1 MWTSA
6 AILLVLV
13 ASLHGHPKGK
23 PNRLSVED
31 PAQVT
36 CRALKNLSESTD
48 AIIDNLP
55 CEDAEDQGK
64 CATKAIKVFKKCQS
78 GLEMDASCID
88 NIFKTERSED
98 ERKCLCGGLNLF
110 SDTLHTNWL
119 MICSGKRESRRFLTT
134 KEYDPKISG
143 QFSKLPMSDPRVT
156 KECGG
161 KVKTAVSS
169 LKDFSYDL
177 NAFHLKNFNFV
188 TSKFVTLEDLDNGD
202 HSYSDGLLIRY
213 NFNEAYDS
221 NVIGF
226 RVWDAKNW
234 IAKVPVTH
242 AYYDV
247 NAVSPSN
254 QYLHQTKVDVGCTGD
269 NCQMEI
275 GARVSMD
282 LMIIGV
288 GTVIEFIVE
297 YAAPVQHDVPTF
309 QSLKMFL
316 GSDRE
321 DDSHWNTICSKFHQ
335 YPYSDI
341 D

>member
-78 GLEMDASCID
+78 GLEMDASCIE

-143 QFSKLPMSDPRVT
+143 QFSKLPLDDPRVT

-169 LKDFSYDL
+169 LKDFAYDL

-188 TSKFVTLEDLDNGD
+188 TSKFVTLEASTGVD
-202 HSYSDGLLIRY
+202 HSYSNFLVIRY
-213 NFNEAYDS
+213 KFNEAYDI

-234 IAKVPVTH
+234 IAKTPVTH
-242 AYYDV
+242 EYYDV
-247 NAVSPSN
+247 NSVTN
-254 QYLHQTKVDVGCTGD
+254 QNLDPYLVDVDCTA
-269 NCQMEI
+269 NCEMGI
-275 GARVSMD
+275 NRDVSTD
-282 LMIIGV
+282 LMSVGV

-309 QSLKMFL
+309 ESLKMLL
-316 GSDRE
+316 GTDPNE
-321 DDSHWNTICSKFHQ
+321 DNDWDTICSRSHQ
-335 YPYSDI
+335 YPYNDLTP
-341 D
+341 